1 VGFWYKLLPST
12 VPLQQAGDYV
22 RVSVMVFN
30 ATVNNISVISWRSAL
45 LMEET
50 VNPKKTT
57 DLSEVTE
64 KLYHMMLYRV
74 HPPPPHPPMN
84 GVRTHNF
91 SGDRHW
97 LHRSSIYN
105 FRKQLEQTKRYPP
118 EVKRDCSSSRYLM
131 RCI

>member
-1 VGFWYKLLPST
+1 MGFWYKLLPST
-12 VPLQQAGDYV
+12 VLLQQAGDYV

-50 VNPKKTT
+50 GNPKKTT
-57 DLSEVTE
+57 DLSQVTE

-74 HPPPPHPPMN
+74 HLAMN
-84 GVRTHNF
+84 GARTHNF

>member
-1 VGFWYKLLPST
+1 MVFWYKLLPST
-12 VPLQQAGDYV
+12 VLLQQAEDYV

-45 LMEET
+45 LIEET
-50 VNPKKTT
+50 GNPKKTT
-57 DLSEVTE
+57 DLSQVTE
-64 KLYHMMLYRV
+64 KLYRIMLYRV
-74 HPPPPHPPMN
+74 HLPMN

-105 FRKQLEQTKRYPP
+105 FRKQLEQTKRYMTK
-118 EVKRDCSSSRYLM
+118 VKNDCNLHNDEL
-131 RCI
+131 CAEITKL